1 MSKPNLVIR
10 NALWRGEKTALI
22 VSKGKV
28 LELKPAGEAIE
39 LDGAEVVDAEGLLL
53 LPSLTDAHAHLRE
66 PGHEYKED
74 IASGLK
80 AAAFGGFGQVMAMAN
95 TNPVND
101 NATVTELMLAQAKAS
116 WPKGPRLLP
125 VGALSKGLECR
136 ELTPMAE
143 LAKAGC
149 VAISNDG
156 MPVQSAEFFRRAVEY
171 ASDFG
176 LKVIDHC
183 EDPSMGLGLGV
194 NEGRVSSLLGLKGQP
209 TVAESLHVARDILLA
224 AYLDLPIHLAHIS
237 CRESV
242 ELIHAAKA
250 KGVPVTAET
259 CPHYLVFTEQDVDGY
274 NTAAKVNPPLR
285 TPDDVLALRQGLRE
299 GVIDI
304 LVTDHAPHADFE
316 KEVPFAGALCGISGL
331 DTGLS
336 LCMKLV
342 QENALDL
349 GDVIRAWG
357 TRPCE
362 IYKLKNNAFA
372 PGDPA
377 NFLLFDQNTPWEVTP
392 DTLHSKGKN
401 TPLMG
406 TTLPGRLKALFLK
419 GKRIV

>member
-10 NALWRGEKTALI
+10 NALWRGKKRALL

-28 LELKPAGEAIE
+28 LELKPAGEAIK
-39 LDGAEVVDAEGLLL
+39 LNGAEVMDAEGLLL
-53 LPSLTDAHAHLRE
+53 LPSLTDAHVHLRE
-66 PGHEYKED
+66 PGYEYKED

-101 NATVTELMLAQAKAS
+101 NATVTELMLAQVHAS
-116 WPKGPRLLP
+116 WPKGPKLLP

-136 ELTPMAE
+136 ELAPMAE
-143 LAKAGC
+143 LAQAGC
-149 VAISNDG
+149 VAVSNDG
-156 MPVQSAEFFRRAVEY
+156 LPVQSTEFFRRAVEY
-171 ASDFG
+171 ASNFG

-183 EDPSMGLGLGV
+183 EDPSMGLGLGI

-209 TVAESLHVARDILLA
+209 SVAESLHVARDILLA

-250 KGVPVTAET
+250 KGIPVTAET
-259 CPHYLVFTEQDVDGY
+259 CPHYLVFTEKDVDGY

-285 TPDDVLALRQGLRE
+285 TPDDVLALQQGLRE

-316 KEVPFAGALCGISGL
+316 KEVPFA
-331 DTGLS
+331 
-336 LCMKLV
+336 
-342 QENALDL
+342 
-349 GDVIRAWG
+349 
-357 TRPCE
+357 
-362 IYKLKNNAFA
+362 
-372 PGDPA
+372 
-377 NFLLFDQNTPWEVTP
+377 
-392 DTLHSKGKN
+392 
-401 TPLMG
+401 
-406 TTLPGRLKALFLK
+406 
-419 GKRIV
+419 